1 MVKRG
6 YTAALINQTKEKTP
20 AGGTRASFK
29 LNSDALARRPQPIR
43 STQTVFHF
51 FSGRHWADGTI
62 VVVQEVHK
70 DPSVRLY
77 NFMYATF

>member
-29 LNSDALARRPQPIR
+29 LNSDALARRKMPMQI
-43 STQTVFHF
+43 THTLCF
-51 FSGRHWADGTI
+51 FEHVLLGLTAPWR
-62 VVVQEVHK
+62 VKVHK
-70 DPSVRLY
+70 NLS
-77 NFMYATF
+77 F